1 MTQVS
6 WCEQQTNV
14 LVNVLLRC
22 CAGKIGHCKTLN
34 KLHFNIAWSTNMVLV
49 YLCALTLRCNV
60 SCDMLAIHCVI
71 CLLLSEMYL
80 LQSHLL
86 LAARQQRNTCPRTAT
101 RKPSVFVKQ
110 RRVKMR
116 ETEKSRVG
124 WNAGEREVC
133 ERVCSRTFSLVP
145 ADRCIQTLEERQRW
159 RNVPCS
165 EEGAPVRIFWPGTLW
180 ISQALVLGGMRSRDN
195 SSS

>member
-1 MTQVS
+1 M
-6 WCEQQTNV
+6 
-14 LVNVLLRC
+14 VLLY
-22 CAGKIGHCKTLN
+22 
-34 KLHFNIAWSTNMVLV
+34 F
-49 YLCALTLRCNV
+49 CALTLKCNV

-116 ETEKSRVG
+116 ETEKAEWGEMQEKGKCVSVCV
-124 WNAGEREVC
+124 AGHSLLCQQTDAFRHW
-133 ERVCSRTFSLVP
+133 RRDRDDGTFRAARKGLP
-145 ADRCIQTLEERQRW
+145 
-159 RNVPCS
+159 
-165 EEGAPVRIFWPGTLW
+165 
-180 ISQALVLGGMRSRDN
+180 
-195 SSS
+195 